1 VYALCS
7 VSELAF
13 TSLCKPRMLKSKI
26 PHARPHRNAKY
37 YTLGTAQG
45 TVLMRNSAVELYRL
59 APSSFYKLAYVYI
72 WQVRSTRIHV
82 FACVCVILVACD
94 SLIFHPPPCPFPAGY
109 SPAHSHQH
117 QWEAEGL
124 APAVLQLAVPQLAQ
138 RVGAPAAAHGRGPGG
153 PYARAAPAHLPLHA
167 GALVCVCVCVCVC
180 SAKRVASY
188 LHISHPRHSSCQSAC
203 TEMLEIR

>member
-94 SLIFHPPPCPFPAGY
+94 SLIFHPPPLSLSSWLFTCTQPSTP
-109 SPAHSHQH
+109 
-117 QWEAEGL
+117 
-124 APAVLQLAVPQLAQ
+124 
-138 RVGAPAAAHGRGPGG
+138 VGSRRTCTCSATTGSSSTRSACGG
-153 PYARAAPAHLPLHA
+153 TCCSTRSRARRTLCTRCTRSSTPSRRCAR
-167 GALVCVCVCVCVC
+167 VCVCMCVCV
-180 SAKRVASY
+180 
-188 LHISHPRHSSCQSAC
+188 
-203 TEMLEIR
+203 